1 MPHLNKTIKA
11 SAGFTLLELIIGIV
25 VFSIAMT
32 MLSTLIMPLA
42 QRSTEPVFQIRAT
55 KLASALLNEIGAK
68 PYDEQSKPWL
78 GLGRCDEAIDCTVN
92 TLLGPD
98 PAGSDPAVLETR
110 DLFDDVDDYHGLNI
124 DGQHLLSGDQYGD
137 LYFNY
142 QLQVTVFYDG
152 NFDGTKDSD
161 INSRAAK
168 LVQVAVTTPSN
179 DILEFAIY
187 RSNY

>member
-1 MPHLNKTIKA
+1 MLHLNKTLKA

-55 KLASALLNEIGAK
+55 KLANALLNEIGAK

-78 GLGRCDEAIDCTVN
+78 GLGRCDEAIDCT
-92 TLLGPD
+92 LAGALGPD
-98 PAGSDPAVLETR
+98 LVGSTPESR
-110 DLFDDVDDYHGLNI
+110 DLFDDVDDYHGLSI
-124 DGQHLLSGDQYGD
+124 DGQHLFSGDQYGD
-137 LYFNY
+137 LYFDY

-152 NFDGTKDSD
+152 DFDGEKDSD

-179 DILEFAIY
+179 ETLEFAIY